1 MSQRLQKSS
10 ARDKRLDNSESRPRR
25 RLVSP
30 VPAAGSTKTAKRTMA
45 AKQPQ
50 SLAEQAY
57 LQIKDLVIRCV
68 LRPGEYI
75 NESQLCERLKISRTP
90 VHYAIAQLQQERF
103 VDVMPRKGI
112 IVRPISMDEYFALDE
127 TRLILECGAV
137 RLAAKRITSGQL
149 QELDALVARA
159 NEARRNRDIQMVLL
173 SDRDFHFFLAKAT
186 HNAVLAAM
194 LKAAYERSMRV
205 WFLSSSV
212 MTIDEGKGDHEQIAR
227 MLRERDADKA
237 SELMREHILASR
249 PYVEK

>member
-1 MSQRLQKSS
+1 MSRRLQKSGVS
-10 ARDKRLDNSESRPRR
+10 KKRIDNAEPRPRR
-25 RLVSP
+25 RLASP
-30 VPAAGSTKTAKRTMA
+30 VSARSSTKTAKKKMP

-50 SLAEQAY
+50 SLVEQAY
-57 LQIKDLVIRCV
+57 AQIKDLIIRCV

-75 NESQLCERLKISRTP
+75 NEGQLSERLNIGRTP
-90 VHYAIAQLQQERF
+90 VHQAIGQLQQERF

-112 IVRPISMDEYFALDE
+112 IIRPISMDEYFALDE

-149 QELDALVARA
+149 QELDALVERT

-173 SDRDFHFFLAKAT
+173 ADRDFHCFLGKAT
-186 HNAVLAAM
+186 HNAVLAGM

-212 MTIDEGKGDHEQIAR
+212 MTIDEGQGDHERIAR

-237 SELMREHILASR
+237 SDLMREHILASR
-249 PYVEK
+249 PYVD